1 MPIDLN
7 ADVGESFG
15 AWTMGDDAAILRVV
29 TSANVACGFHAGDPR
44 TARRTCAL
52 AAEAGVTVGA
62 HVSYRDLAGFGR
74 RFLDVDPAELAD
86 EVVYQVGALQA
97 LAAAAGTEVR
107 YVKPHGALYNAI
119 VHHREQARAVAAA
132 VRTVDPGLPVLV
144 LPGTVIEEE
153 ARDAGL
159 RPVVEAF
166 ADRAYLPDGT
176 LVPRSRPG
184 AVLTDPQEVAQRVV
198 RMATEG
204 TVTAVDGTPVAIR
217 AESVCVHGD
226 TPGAVALATEVRA
239 ALDAAGVP
247 VAGFR

>member
-1 MPIDLN
+1 
-7 ADVGESFG
+7 
-15 AWTMGDDAAILRVV
+15 MGDDAAILRVV

-52 AAEAGVTVGA
+52 AAEAGVAVGA
-62 HVSYRDLAGFGR
+62 HVAYRDLAGFGR
-74 RFLDVDPAELAD
+74 RFLDVDPGELTD
-86 EVVYQVGALQA
+86 EVVYQIGALQA
-97 LAAAAGTEVR
+97 LAAAAGTAVR

-119 VHHREQARAVAAA
+119 VHHRAQARAVAAA
-132 VRTVDPGLPVLV
+132 VRTVDPGLPILV

-153 ARDAGL
+153 ARAAGL

-184 AVLTDPQEVAQRVV
+184 AVVTDPQEVADRVV

-204 TVTAVDGTPVAIR
+204 TVTAVDGTAVRVR

-226 TPGAVALATEVRA
+226 TPGAVALATAVRE
-239 ALDAAGVP
+239 ALDAAGVL

>member
-1 MPIDLN
+1 
-7 ADVGESFG
+7 ESFG

-52 AAEAGVTVGA
+52 AAEAGVAVGA
-62 HVSYRDLAGFGR
+62 HVAYRDLAGFGR
-74 RFLDVDPAELAD
+74 RFLDVDPGELTAD
-86 EVVYQVGALQA
+86 VAYQIGALQA
-97 LAAAAGTEVR
+97 LAAAAGTAVR

-119 VHHREQARAVAAA
+119 VHHRAQARAVAAA
-132 VRTVDPGLPVLV
+132 VRTVDPGLPILV

-153 ARDAGL
+153 ARAAGL

-184 AVLTDPQEVAQRVV
+184 AVVTDPQEVADRVV

-204 TVTAVDGTPVAIR
+204 TVTAVDGTAVRVR

-226 TPGAVALATEVRA
+226 TPGAVALATAVRE
-239 ALDAAGVP
+239 ALDAAGVL